1 MTSGSSIP
9 AEPDFPMSTDSWVS
23 TEVRV
28 RYAETD
34 QMGLVYYANYLVWF
48 EVGRAEFCRQRGF
61 AYRDFEREND
71 AYLAVAEAQCRYRT
85 PARYDDLLL
94 IRTRVEEFR
103 KRTIRFVY
111 EVVRKNPQN
120 LVATGSTLH
129 VVLDSQGRPKSFPA
143 AYRGYFQ

>member
-1 MTSGSSIP
+1 
-9 AEPDFPMSTDSWVS
+9 
-23 TEVRV
+23 
-28 RYAETD
+28 
-34 QMGLVYYANYLVWF
+34 MGLVYYANYLVWF

-111 EVVRKNPQN
+111 EVVRKNPQI

>member
-1 MTSGSSIP
+1 
-9 AEPDFPMSTDSWVS
+9 
-23 TEVRV
+23 
-28 RYAETD
+28 
-34 QMGLVYYANYLVWF
+34 MGLVYYANYLVWF

-94 IRTRVEEFR
+94 IRTRVEDFR

-111 EVVRKNPQN
+111 EVVRKDQQI